1 MSSTTVIIAG
11 MHRSGT
17 SLTASLLKD
26 AGVDIGDDLLP
37 PAPDNQRGFF
47 EDRGF
52 QEFHEQVM
60 AKRGYDYLP
69 LSRDG
74 LAFNDEEKKNAR
86 TLIEGRSGRAVWGWK
101 DPRTSLFLEQWDELL
116 ENPVYFFVFRHPLE
130 VVASL
135 LKRAGP
141 KVLRKA
147 GDLFDVWALHNRAIL
162 EFYRNNRDRAV
173 LCNIHGI
180 LQSPAEFSR
189 LIAER
194 FSLKETPDLDSLY
207 DQSLLSRYD
216 VPGWGASLLNS
227 QFPTAMSLY
236 EQLQQ
241 ESEIS
246 YRQPESLSVEE
257 ESAFAKDMF
266 DLSLRIQKKWQSY
279 TDELTRKGNP
289 KGGVNIEEEYYA
301 LVNSKPVRLANYI
314 KSKRVLYALAQRT
327 FGILERT
334 GSKSQVSP
342 PEKRDLSDAASDEK
356 NGKTQ
361 PQDAVFNLSRDVVY
375 AQKNR
380 GFGNVMH
387 CYYEGMHGVQSAC
400 SYLPGHKYMMPK
412 GRGLND
418 VEIESLYKYIDE
430 HGIDKLVFHGIWIG
444 FREQVSRL
452 RTDRSGLNLFSIWH
466 ANSSQFENRAVY
478 ETFLELR
485 SIRKEGLLDQIATVK
500 EGLWHGFED
509 LFPELI
515 YNTPPAVSDPVS
527 LNRAATGRN
536 ALVPLRDIW
545 RKNSASNL
553 LAASGSDLF
562 DKVYTT
568 GNAKSFPDLHHIQAL
583 GAAGGVDREEI
594 FKRFPDIDMVFN
606 VTLTE
611 CQPMVFLEAL
621 AFGVPCLIGPNN
633 FGALDSH
640 DYKRLVEVVRPD
652 SIPEIMDRARSVADM
667 LESSPAELRDMMSDY
682 KERLIELSAGS
693 YERLFSSV

>member
-52 QEFHEQVM
+52 QEFHEKVM

-69 LSRDG
+69 LSREG
-74 LAFNDEEKKNAR
+74 LVFDEMERGNAR
-86 TLIEGRSGRAVWGWK
+86 ALVESRSGRDVWGWK
-101 DPRTSLFLEQWDELL
+101 DPRTSLFLEEWDALL

-162 EFYRNNRDRAV
+162 EFYQNNRDRAV

-180 LQSPAEFSR
+180 LQSPTEFSQ

-194 FSLKETPDLDSLY
+194 FSLKEMPDLDSLY

-216 VPGWGASLLNS
+216 IPDWGYSLLNS
-227 QFPTAMSLY
+227 QFPNAMSLY
-236 EQLQQ
+236 RQLQK
-241 ESEIS
+241 ESEIC
-246 YRQPESLSVEE
+246 YREPETLSRQEE
-257 ESAFAKDMF
+257 EAFAGEMF
-266 DLSLRIQKKWQSY
+266 DLSSRIQNKWRSY
-279 TDELTRKGNP
+279 TDELTSRGIP
-289 KGGVNIEEEYYA
+289 EGGVSIEEEYYA
-301 LVNSKPVRLANYI
+301 LLNSKPVRLANYI
-314 KSKRVLYALAQRT
+314 KRKRFLYAMARRI
-327 FGILERT
+327 FSMLERS
-334 GSKSQVSP
+334 GSKPPSASPGGLDRPELVSKQRREESQP
-342 PEKRDLSDAASDEK
+342 LE
-356 NGKTQ
+356 
-361 PQDAVFNLSRDVVY
+361 AVFNLDRDVVY
-375 AQKNR
+375 AQENS
-380 GFGNVMH
+380 GFDTVMH

-412 GRGLND
+412 GRSLND
-418 VEIESLYKYIDE
+418 AEIASLYRYIDE
-430 HGIDKLVFHGIWIG
+430 QRIDKLVFHGIWLG
-444 FREQVSRL
+444 FRELVSRL
-452 RTDRSGLNLFSIWH
+452 RTDRYGLRLFSIWH
-466 ANSSQFENRAVY
+466 ANSSQFENRTVY
-478 ETFLELR
+478 ETFVELR
-485 SIRKEGLLDQIATVK
+485 SIRKDGLLDQIATVK
-500 EGLWHGFED
+500 DGLWNGFED

-515 YNTPPAVSDPVS
+515 YNSPPAISQPGT
-527 LNRAATGRN
+527 LNRTSTERS

-553 LAASGSDLF
+553 IAASRCDLF

-568 GNAKSFPDLHHIQAL
+568 GTAKNFPDLHRVQPL
-583 GAAGGVDREEI
+583 GTGGGIDREEV
-594 FKRFPDIDMVFN
+594 FSRFSDIDMVFN

-611 CQPMVFLEAL
+611 CQPMVLLEAL

-633 FGALDSH
+633 FGSLDSH

-652 SIPEIMDRARSVADM
+652 SISEIMDRARSVAGM
-667 LESSPAELRDMMSDY
+667 LESSPSELHDMIKDY
-682 KERLIELSAGS
+682 KEKVVKLSARS